1 VPFETS
7 AAAPRR
13 IAVIGAGISG
23 MAAAYHLS
31 TSHAVTLFEAEPRL
45 GGHARTVVAGK
56 HGDQPVDTGFI
67 VFNYVNYPHLT
78 KLFADLDVPVVKSD
92 MSFAASID
100 NGRIEYG
107 LRSPAALFAQK
118 GNLLRP
124 GFLRMLRDLVK
135 FNGAAERLATD
146 STITLGEFMDDLNMG
161 PWFRDYYLTPISGA
175 IWSTPKEEIMDFPAQ
190 ALVRF
195 FRNHNLMQASG
206 QHQWYTVQGGSIEYV
221 SRLEIAMRRRG
232 VDIHVAAPI
241 DAVRR
246 TPGGVE
252 VIRDGHPELSTRW
265 SSPPI
270 PTTRCA
276 CWPIRH
282 LPKPRRWAPCAT
294 SRTRPCCMPMPPPC
308 RSGRSRGRAGTTPSG
323 RTGRAG
329 RST

>member
-118 GNLLRP
+118 GNLAAPRFPADAARP
-124 GFLRMLRDLVK
+124 GQVQRRG
-135 FNGAAERLATD
+135 GAPGDRQHHHAGRVHGRPAD
-146 STITLGEFMDDLNMG
+146 G

-221 SRLEIAMRRRG
+221 TRLEMAMRGAG
-232 VDIHVAAPI
+232 VDIRLAAPI

-252 VIRDGHPELSTRW
+252 VIRGGHPEAFDEV

-276 CWPIRH
+276 CWPTRRR
-282 LPKPRRWAPCAT
+282 PKPPRWAPCAT
-294 SRTRPCCMPMPPPC
+294 SRTRRCCTPMPPPC
-308 RSGRSRGRAGTTPSG
+308 RSARSRGRAGTTPSG

>member
-124 GFLRMLRDLVK
+124 GFLRMLRDLIK

-146 STITLGEFMDDLNMG
+146 STITLGEFMDDLNG
-161 PWFRDYYLTPISGA
+161 WAVVPRLLPDADFRRDLVDPERG
-175 IWSTPKEEIMDFPAQ
+175 DHGFP
-190 ALVRF
+190 
-195 FRNHNLMQASG
+195 
-206 QHQWYTVQGGSIEYV
+206 
-221 SRLEIAMRRRG
+221 
-232 VDIHVAAPI
+232 
-241 DAVRR
+241 
-246 TPGGVE
+246 
-252 VIRDGHPELSTRW
+252 
-265 SSPPI
+265 
-270 PTTRCA
+270 
-276 CWPIRH
+276 
-282 LPKPRRWAPCAT
+282 
-294 SRTRPCCMPMPPPC
+294 
-308 RSGRSRGRAGTTPSG
+308 RAGAGAVLPQPQPYAG
-323 RTGRAG
+323 QRTAPVVHGAG
-329 RST
+329 RVHRIRLAA